1 MSEQVKTPIEKY
13 ESLIEAENLRGDDAQ
28 RLVALALT
36 DLHFALQKSRIGF
49 WQKLLRRPVL
59 PVRGLYIYGGVGRGK
74 SMLMDLFFDDAPVT
88 QKRRVHFHA
97 FMQETHERIFNYRQA
112 LKAGRVKGDD
122 PIPPVASQIAATA
135 SLLCFDEFQVK
146 DIADASILGRLFTAL
161 IERGVTIVATS
172 NRPPEDLYLGGLNRQ
187 RFLPFID
194 FLKSQLDILLLDS
207 ETDYRLARLMG
218 QPVWVT
224 PIGPKARG
232 FLDERM
238 AMLTNGAEISRD
250 FFEVKGRQIAV
261 PACADGVA
269 RFQFADLCTANLG
282 AGDYLA
288 LAQKF
293 HTILIDNIPRL
304 SPEKRNEAIRFVN
317 LIDALYEHKV
327 KLLASSDD
335 VPANLYPSGDSAFEF
350 QRTVSRLM
358 EMQSEEY
365 FSLSHC
371 PAETI
376 S

>member
-74 SMLMDLFFDDAPVT
+74 SMLMDLFFDDAPVA

-97 FMQETHERIFNYRQA
+97 FMQETHERIFEYRQA
-112 LKAGRVKGDD
+112 LKTGRVKGDD
-122 PIPPVASQIAATA
+122 PIPPVAYQIAQEAK
-135 SLLCFDEFQVK
+135 LLCFDEFQVK

-161 IERGVTIVATS
+161 IESGVTIVATS

-194 FLKSQLDILLLDS
+194 FLKSRLDILLLDS

-218 QPVWVT
+218 RPVWVT
-224 PIGPKARG
+224 PIGPKARS

-238 AMLTNGAEISRD
+238 TMLTNGADIKRD
-250 FFEVKGRQIAV
+250 YVEVKGRQVPV
-261 PACADGVA
+261 PACSNGVA
-269 RFQFADLCTANLG
+269 RFQFVDLCAANLG

-288 LAQKF
+288 LAQNF

-327 KLLASSDD
+327 NLLASSDD
-335 VPANLYPSGDSAFEF
+335 VPANLYPAGDSAFEF

-365 FSLSHC
+365 LSLSHS
-371 PAETI
+371 PSEAD